1 MYYILWLNEL
11 IYINE
16 VLMFFYLNFFY
27 EWNLRINNLKK
38 KKIKVFDCFMVMI
51 DCKIDIDY

>member
-27 EWNLRINNLKK
+27 EWNLRINNFKN
-38 KKIKVFDCFMVMI
+38 KIKVFDCFMVMI
-51 DCKIDIDY
+51 DCKKDIDY

>member
-27 EWNLRINNLKK
+27 EWNLRINNFKN
-38 KKIKVFDCFMVMI
+38 KIKVFDCFMVMI

>member
-27 EWNLRINNLKK
+27 EWNLRMNNFKN
-38 KKIKVFDCFMVMI
+38 KIKVFDCFMVMI